1 VSTVRTVSAWGLA
14 AILVFFLAALLAS
27 ITATQLTSEDTGKR
41 VLRRSVAVM
50 ADIDATLPR
59 IESELHANAAA
70 TESPTVQVPSF
81 PILVTLTREE
91 AQALSGNDLRERL
104 LDDSADKLYSD
115 GSAAWSS
122 GDPEATRSIE
132 RVSTA
137 GVVDRGLGLV
147 RDKAHTGFLVL
158 TLLLAVIVAGMVIGL
173 VVALPRDARLVV
185 LGGVTLASSLPLLAA
200 AVAMRFAFRTADADG
215 DPFVDGMLSIGADSM
230 WVPIRNFFTIALLGA
245 GLLITGL
252 LLIWWEA
259 KRMPR
264 GGHLADT
271 GY

>member
-1 VSTVRTVSAWGLA
+1 MSTVRTASAWGLA
-14 AILVFFLAALLAS
+14 AILVFFLAGLLTS

-59 IESELHANAAA
+59 IEAELRANAEG
-70 TESPTVQVPSF
+70 TESPTIQVPNF

-91 AQALSGNDLRERL
+91 AQALSGNELRQRL
-104 LDDSADKLYSD
+104 LDDSTDRLYSD
-115 GSAAWSS
+115 GSSAWSS
-122 GDPEATRSIE
+122 GDPDATRSIE

-137 GVVDRGLGLV
+137 GAVDRGLGLV

-158 TLLLAVIVAGMVIGL
+158 TVLLALIVAGMVVGL

-185 LGGVTLASSLPLLAA
+185 LGGITLASSLPLLAA
-200 AVAMRFAFRTADADG
+200 AVALRFAFRTADADG

-230 WVPIRNFFTIALLGA
+230 WVPIRNFFTVALLGA

-252 LLIWWEA
+252 LLLWWEA
-259 KRMPR
+259 KSLSK
-264 GGHLADT
+264 GGRLADT